1 MYLPHYNGFYHFWN
15 ANKPR
20 RLRQSY
26 FQLLQLEDAVC
37 ADMPEDK
44 MDAFIVYALAAERLS
59 NESAHHFYRCGRQR
73 GRRRARVRTRFAAR
87 SKHG

>member
-1 MYLPHYNGFYHFWN
+1 MYLPHYNGYYHFWN

-26 FQLLQLEDAVC
+26 LQLLRLEDAVS
-37 ADMPEDK
+37 AGLPEDQ

-59 NESAHHFYRCGRQR
+59 NESAHHFYRLGRQR
-73 GRRRARVRTRFAAR
+73 GHRRARARTR
-87 SKHG
+87 